1 MNWIKVRIKATG
13 QVLDMLPSAARAM
26 VAGGTAELVGDS
38 NSSQAQPQT
47 AAIEPRNERAIAP
60 QASARRPR
68 KRRPG

>member
-26 VAGGTAELVGDS
+26 IAGGTAELVGDS

-60 QASARRPR
+60 KASARPR
-68 KRRPG
+68 KVRR